1 MYGFWMLSNLFC
13 QKKIYIYIYM
23 IVDFYS
29 VSSFRN
35 QVLLS
40 DYVSH
45 LDHIQTVLFLHC

>member
-1 MYGFWMLSNLFC
+1 MAFGCYLTYFV
-13 QKKIYIYIYM
+13 KKKNIYIYM

-40 DYVSH
+40 DYVSY